1 MTLFAL
7 TTTGNFY
14 KKENAEKLEKLGFE
28 FKKLDGEFED
38 DCFCTKKSRTA
49 GLEINTLEE
58 LLSFAKEHGDIIIS
72 FDEDMPHIEIYDDY
86 RE

>member
-1 MTLFAL
+1 MTLFTL
-7 TTTGNFY
+7 TTTGHFY
-14 KKENAEKLEKLGFE
+14 KKQEAKKLEKLGFE
-28 FKKLDGEFED
+28 FKKLDDELEEE
-38 DCFCTKKSRTA
+38 CLCTKKGNSA

-72 FDEDMPHIEIYDDY
+72 FDEDMPRIEIYDDY